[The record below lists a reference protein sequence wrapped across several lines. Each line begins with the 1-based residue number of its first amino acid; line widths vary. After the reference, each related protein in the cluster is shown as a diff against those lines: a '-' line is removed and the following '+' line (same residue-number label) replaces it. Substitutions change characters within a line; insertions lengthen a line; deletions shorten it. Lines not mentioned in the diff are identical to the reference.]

1 MPLQPPTNSEPA
13 VASFSVDADIGASLG
28 QLTGFPTGAFGYEAP
43 SDGYNQYQQGD
54 FLIAKNGGGA
64 ATNLYLV
71 TTNASGSGK
80 VALRI
85 FTSASGP
92 SSSGADIIL
101 VVAKTA
107 TYAPIALSSA
117 VYSTIAAAITAA
129 PATGASIL
137 LLDDSYAESLTTT
150 KPIGLIGLSSATR
163 VNINPTNLV
172 PLTNNSNTGVV
183 TLRNVTLAGG
193 TAAALTLGTGAI
205 VEAFNCAF
213 TGATGTIT
221 QTGAATFRGTQC
233 AVTGGIVV
241 ATQVLND
248 VSTTSTTTA
257 ATSMTARAC
266 TLGACS
272 SATSSYRNC
281 TLTSTLSITGT
292 ASTLTLEE
300 TIVTGNFTSA
310 ITAARTVRQCTF
322 LAGCTFAGAI
332 TMERCT
338 NASTCTAPS
347 LTAQNCN
354 MTGLLTTSGTVAI
367 NQGTYL
373 GGITYTGT
381 TGAVTIEEA
390 RIVGTCTFT
399 RSVTARESSFT
410 RTTAGAAVTLTSAA
424 AQTSR
429 FENCTFTSTT
439 GNAIQVAAN
448 DTCVLSAGT
457 WKISTY
463 IATAGA
469 GTTQVIGQLPGGVRV
484 TTTNVITSIS
494 ATMVWSF
501 SSTGLSGANTMQT
514 LGGGANNPLRDVW
527 SINPVDAYPTLAALT
542 FYPGSDIADGWRVVV
557 RNTSLQN
564 SLQLVASVGDTLSAD
579 TLLPPGASRTFQ
591 YTRSGATATIV
602 AVS

>member
-1 MPLQPPTNSEPA
+1 MAIQQPTNRKPA
-13 VASFSVDADIGASLG
+13 VATFATDSDIGASLV
-28 QLTGFPTGAFGYEAP
+28 QLTGYPTGVLGYQGA
-43 SDGYNQYQQGD
+43 SDGYQQYEQGD
-54 FLIAKNGGGA
+54 VLLAMNLGGA
-64 ATNLYLV
+64 ATNVYLV
-71 TTNASGSGK
+71 ANNSTGTGIVAIRISSLPSGGS
-80 VALRI
+80 
-85 FTSASGP
+85 T
-92 SSSGADIIL
+92 GADIVL
-101 VVAKTA
+101 VVAKSA
-107 TYAPIALSSA
+107 TYSPLVLSSA
-117 VYSTIAAAITAA
+117 VYSTIAAAIAAA
-129 PATGASIL
+129 PTTGASII
-137 LLDDSYAESLTTT
+137 LLDDSYAESLATT

-163 VNINPTNLV
+163 VTINPVNLV
-172 PLTNNSNTGVV
+172 PLANNCTTGVV

-193 TAAALTLGTGAI
+193 TAAALTHTTGAI
-205 VEAFNCAF
+205 TEAFNSAF
-213 TGATGTIT
+213 SGAAATIT
-221 QTGAATFRGTQC
+221 QSGAATFRGTQC

-241 ATQVLND
+241 ATQSLID
-248 VSTTSTTTA
+248 VTTTA
-257 ATSMTARAC
+257 ASTA
-266 TLGACS
+266 
-272 SATSSYRNC
+272 ATSSTVRGGTLAAYTSAASNFRNVNF
-281 TLTSTLSITGT
+281 TSTLSITGT
-292 ASTLTLEE
+292 ASALALEE
-300 TIVTGNFTSA
+300 CTIAGAFTSA
-310 ITAARTVRQCTF
+310 ITAARTVRQCSF
-322 LAGCTFAGAI
+322 AAGCTFAGAI

-429 FENCTFTSTT
+429 FEACTFTSTS

-457 WKISTY
+457 WNISTF

-484 TTTNVITSIS
+484 TTTNVIASIS
-494 ATMVWSF
+494 ATMVWSQYA
-501 SSTGLSGANTMQT
+501 GNASGANTMAT
-514 LGGGANNPLRDVW
+514 LGGGANNPLRDLF
-527 SINPVDAYPTLAALT
+527 SLTPLDAYPTLTSLT
-542 FYPGSDIADGWRVVV
+542 FYPGSEIADGWRVTV
-557 RNTSLQN
+557 RNNSLQN
-564 SLQLVASVGDTLSAD
+564 SLQLVASGGDTLSAD